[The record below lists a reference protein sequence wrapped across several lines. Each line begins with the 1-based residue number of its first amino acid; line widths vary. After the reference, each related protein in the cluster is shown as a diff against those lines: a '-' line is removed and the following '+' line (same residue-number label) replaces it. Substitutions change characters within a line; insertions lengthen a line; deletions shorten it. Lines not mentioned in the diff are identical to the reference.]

1 MRVPDL
7 LSVLRARR
15 NRVAGRF
22 HGGVDGLRLV
32 VLGVLLMCLASLGLA
47 GPLFKMQIPDYGP
60 GNSAIFGGLMLCIA
74 IIRIGQPA
82 LYLDWIA
89 SGLLYIGLGLTL
101 LWLSIAASTL
111 LVPLLCIL
119 FLASALL
126 RLWIAMTIDSPGDG
140 TAWLAAGALIGLF
153 SAAWILVMELAEG
166 GIDRDVV
173 LSVDLMLYGLSIA
186 GLGQSLQGQR
196 K

>member
-1 MRVPDL
+1 M
-7 LSVLRARR
+7 SVLRVRR

-32 VLGVLLMCLASLGLA
+32 VLGVLLMCLASLALA
-47 GPLFKMQIPDYGP
+47 GPLFQTRIPDYGP
-60 GNSAIFGGLMLCIA
+60 GYSAMFGGLMLCIA
-74 IIRIGQPA
+74 IVRIGQPA

-126 RLWIAMTIDSPGDG
+126 RLWIATTIDSPGDG
-140 TAWLAAGALIGLF
+140 TAWLAAGALTGLF
-153 SAAWILVMELAEG
+153 CAAWILVMEFAEG
-166 GIDRDVV
+166 DIDGDVV

-186 GLGQSLQGQR
+186 GFGLSLHRRR